1 MRFKWDKKAALYCR
15 VSTADQNCERQERDL
30 LAYAEKC
37 GYEVVQVLKETASGT
52 KSSRKEREKVLKLA
66 RQREVEVV
74 LVTELTRWGRSTVD
88 LVHTLEKL
96 ESWGVSL
103 IAQTGLQFDLS
114 TSHGRLIANMMS
126 SLAQFERDLLS
137 ERVKSGLAAA
147 RAKGRIGGRRKGQN
161 IVADKVKGKVL
172 KLREQGLSIR
182 KIAQTTG
189 ASKGTIEKII
199 RTF

>member
-1 MRFKWDKKAALYCR
+1 MGQKAALYCR

-37 GYEVVQVLKETASGT
+37 GYEVIQVLKETASGT
-52 KSSRKEREKVLKLA
+52 KNSRKEREKALKLA
-66 RQREVEVV
+66 RQREIEVV

-147 RAKGRIGGRRKGQN
+147 KAKGRVGGRRKGQN
-161 IVADKVKGKVL
+161 IVADRIRTKVL
-172 KLREQGLSIR
+172 RLRKEGVSIR
-182 KIAQTTG
+182 KL
-189 ASKGTIEKII
+189 ASEFGVGKGTIEKILKS
-199 RTF
+199 

>member
-1 MRFKWDKKAALYCR
+1 MSVNKVALYCR

-37 GYEVVQVLKETASGT
+37 SYEVMAVFKETASGT
-52 KSSRKEREKVLKLA
+52 KASRAEREKILGLA
-66 RQREVEVV
+66 RQREIDVI

-88 LVHTLEKL
+88 LVHTLEQL
-96 ESWGVSL
+96 QSWNVSL

-147 RAKGRIGGRRKGQN
+147 RAKGRIGGRKQGQN
-161 IVADKVKGKVL
+161 VVADKIRKKVL
-172 KLREQGLSIR
+172 KFRAEGLSIR
-182 KIAQTTG
+182 KIAQATG
-189 ASKGTIEKII
+189 ASKGTVEKIL
-199 RTF
+199 RSF

>member
-1 MRFKWDKKAALYCR
+1 MGQKAALYCR

-37 GYEVVQVLKETASGT
+37 GYEVV
-52 KSSRKEREKVLKLA
+52 
-66 RQREVEVV
+66 
-74 LVTELTRWGRSTVD
+74 LVIELTRWGRSTVD

-137 ERVKSGLAAA
+137 ERIKSGLAAA
-147 RAKGRIGGRRKGQN
+147 KAKGRVGGRRKGHN
-161 IVADKVKGKVL
+161 PVADKVRSKVL
-172 KLREQGLSIR
+172 KLRKEGLSIR
-182 KIAQTTG
+182 NIAVKSNI
-189 ASKGTIEKII
+189 SKGTVEKMRVSFNRMIVASA
-199 RTF
+199 